1 VTNES
6 APGLVFSYPQDA
18 TAAPTV
24 PGNVDA
30 ARVNAFYIV
39 NTIHDLS
46 YRYGFTEVRIW
57 LVFASR
63 FHGRVIPGSVQ
74 FPEQQLWQRRPGK

>member
-6 APGLVFSYPQDA
+6 APGLVFYYPQDA

-46 YRYGFTEVRIW
+46 YRYGFTEVRI
-57 LVFASR
+57 
-63 FHGRVIPGSVQ
+63 
-74 FPEQQLWQRRPGK
+74 